1 MLPPAIDPDAS
12 IPALLGR
19 LVELLRAP
27 VPAPD
32 LVRDTVAV
40 LAARVKE
47 QPSVIEAGIENS
59 WALDGDPLKGRLQAR
74 ILRPHAVLGPDIRG
88 HGIGRLVAVVLPVH
102 ARARVDAEV

>member
-27 VPAPD
+27 APAPD

-40 LAARVKE
+40 LAARVK
-47 QPSVIEAGIENS
+47 
-59 WALDGDPLKGRLQAR
+59 
-74 ILRPHAVLGPDIRG
+74 
-88 HGIGRLVAVVLPVH
+88 
-102 ARARVDAEV
+102 